1 MDFNPTAQQKARFVL
16 EQIFADM
23 DAQKRNREPKKR
35 CYGKRAEFIA
45 KYKLKGYDIAKREIN
60 EPFGKEVYKDEF
72 LKKWIEEEK

>member
-1 MDFNPTAQQKARFVL
+1 MSFKPTAQQKARFVL

-23 DAQKRNREPKKR
+23 DVQERNREPKKR
-35 CYGKRAEFIA
+35 CNGKRAEFIA

-60 EPFGKEVYKDEF
+60 SGFKKEVYNDEI